1 MIWDILLDALIDTAK
16 SIPFLFL
23 AYLLMEFIEHK
34 ASEKM
39 ENALKKIGAAGP
51 AVGAGLGCIPQC
63 GFSASAANLY
73 TAGVITEG
81 TLISVFISTSDEAVP
96 ILLSSPESYGAVW
109 KLILFKLLIGILSG
123 FAIDIAFRLMKIKKQ
138 PIEMC
143 SRCGCEEES
152 GIFKPALRHTL
163 KISVFI
169 LAVNIVLGLLIGL
182 LGEERLSAILL
193 SGSFAQPFITALVG
207 LIPNCAVSVMLTQL
221 YVGGSISFGA
231 AMAGLCS
238 GAGIGLAVLLKSNTC
253 KKENV
258 RIVIT
263 LYLISALAGVI
274 IMLTG
279 IK

>member
-1 MIWDILLDALIDTAK
+1 MVWDILLDALIDTAK

-81 TLISVFISTSDEAVP
+81 TLISVFISTSDEAIPV
-96 ILLSSPESYGAVW
+96 LLSSPEAYGSIW
-109 KLILFKLLIGILSG
+109 KLILFKILLGVLAG
-123 FAIDIAFRLMKIKKQ
+123 FAVDIVLRLVKIRKQ
-138 PIEMC
+138 PIEIC
-143 SRCGCEEES
+143 SGCGCEEES
-152 GIFKPALRHTL
+152 GILKPALRHTV

-169 LAVNIVLGLLIGL
+169 LAVNIVLGIAMGL
-182 LGEERLSAILL
+182 VGEERLSAVLL

-231 AMAGLCS
+231 AMAGLSS
-238 GAGIGLAVLLKSNTC
+238 GAGIGIAVLLKSNTC
-253 KKENV
+253 KRENI
-258 RIVIT
+258 RIILT
-263 LYLISALAGVI
+263 LYIVSALAGVL
-274 IMLTG
+274 IMLMG

>member
-109 KLILFKLLIGILSG
+109 KLILFKLLIGIFFG
-123 FAIDIAFRLMKIKKQ
+123 FAIDIALRLMKIKKQ

-143 SRCGCEEES
+143 SRCGCEEEG

-258 RIVIT
+258 RIVIM

>member
-1 MIWDILLDALIDTAK
+1 MVWDILLDALIDTVK

-34 ASEKM
+34 ASDKM

-51 AVGAGLGCIPQC
+51 AVGSGLGCIPQC

-81 TLISVFISTSDEAVP
+81 TLISVFISTSDEAIPV
-96 ILLSSPESYGAVW
+96 LLSSPDAYGSIW
-109 KLILFKLLIGILSG
+109 KLVLFKILLGISAG
-123 FAIDIAFRLMKIKKQ
+123 FAVDIALRLMKIKKQ

-143 SRCGCEEES
+143 SHCGCEEDG
-152 GIFKPALRHTL
+152 GILKPALRHTV

-169 LAVNIVLGLLIGL
+169 LAVNIVLGIAIGL
-182 LGEERLSAILL
+182 LGEERLSTILL
-193 SGSFAQPFITALVG
+193 SGSFAQPFVTALVG

-221 YVGGSISFGA
+221 YLSGSISFGA

-238 GAGIGLAVLLKSNTC
+238 GAGIGLAVLLKSNAC
-253 KKENV
+253 KKENI
-258 RIVIT
+258 RIILM
-263 LYLISALAGVI
+263 LYLISALAGVV
-274 IMLTG
+274 IMLIG